1 MESPPD
7 GSIEMTN
14 DEFDEKVWQA
24 WLKKN
29 EAQDR
34 IRFAKRKRIG
44 GIAVALAILVPLL
57 WRFLR

>member
-1 MESPPD
+1 
-7 GSIEMTN
+7 MTN
-14 DEFDEKVWQA
+14 DSQDDEKVWQA

-34 IRFAKRKRIG
+34 IRFEKRKKIA
-44 GIAVALAILVPLL
+44 GIAAALAILVSLF